1 MLAHAEGGGQRLSE
15 GAAVVSEA
23 NPGLSKVRLSIV
35 GISGE
40 AHVGAHFLAAARQL
54 GVEVQFLDANVAQGR
69 SRLVRALLWRLGRR
83 PARLGAFSREVVWRA
98 SEFEAT
104 HVLTT
109 GFAPLSGAGL
119 EELRLRA
126 ITSLNFLTDDPWNRA
141 QFSPWFLKVLPRYD
155 TVFSPRRANLDDL
168 RAHGCRAVSYLP
180 FAYHPELHF
189 PAEGASL
196 AERAAEVLFAGGADQ
211 DRLPSVRALLAAGL
225 NVALYGG
232 YWDRQAD
239 LRPQAHGIADL
250 ATLRRVTPAA
260 KLVLCLVRRANRDG
274 HAMRTFEVP
283 AMGGCMLAE
292 DTAEHREL
300 LGPDGECAA
309 YFSDTDD
316 MIQAARRLLS
326 QPAERARM
334 AAAAHARITGG
345 GHTYADRLRT
355 MLDSSWREG

>member
-1 MLAHAEGGGQRLSE
+1 MNLASSSSSAARL
-15 GAAVVSEA
+15 
-23 NPGLSKVRLSIV
+23 LIV
-35 GISGE
+35 GQSGE
-40 AHVGAHFLAAARQL
+40 ADVGAHFLAGARQL
-54 GVEVQFLDANVAQGR
+54 GVVVQFLDANAAQAR

-83 PARLGAFSREVVWRA
+83 PARLGAFSREVVRRA
-98 SEFEAT
+98 GEFEAT

-119 EELRLRA
+119 EELRLRG
-126 ITSLNFLTDDPWNRA
+126 ITSVNFLTDDPWNRA

-155 TVFSPRRANLDDL
+155 TVFSPRRMNLDDL
-168 RAHGCRAVSYLP
+168 RAHGCRVVSYLP

-189 PAEGASL
+189 PAEGASP
-196 AERAAEVLFAGGADQ
+196 AERAVGVLFAGGADQ
-211 DRLPSVRALLAAGL
+211 DRLPSVRALCAAGL

-239 LRPQAHGIADL
+239 LRPHAHGIADL

-260 KLVLCLVRRANRDG
+260 KMVLCLVRRANRDG
-274 HAMRTFEVP
+274 HAMRSFEVP

-309 YFSDTDD
+309 YFGDTAG
-316 MIQAARRLLS
+316 MINAAQRLLG

-345 GHTYADRLRT
+345 GHTYADRLRA
-355 MLDSSWREG
+355 MLASSGREA

>member
-1 MLAHAEGGGQRLSE
+1 MNRASSSSSAVRVLVVGQ
-15 GAAVVSEA
+15 G
-23 NPGLSKVRLSIV
+23 
-35 GISGE
+35 GE
-40 AHVGAHFLAAARQL
+40 ADVGAHYVAGAQQL
-54 GVEVQFLDANVAQGR
+54 GVAVQFLDAIAAQAR

-83 PARLGAFSREVVWRA
+83 PARLGAFSREVVQRA
-98 SEFEAT
+98 GEFEAT

-109 GFAPLSGAGL
+109 GFAPVSGAGL
-119 EELRLRA
+119 EELRLRG

-141 QFSPWFLKVLPRYD
+141 QFSPWFLKVLPRYAA
-155 TVFSPRRANLDDL
+155 VFSPRRANLDDL
-168 RAHGCRAVSYLP
+168 SALGCRAVSYLP

-189 PAEGASL
+189 PVPGASPTEC
-196 AERAAEVLFAGGADQ
+196 AGDVLFAGGADA
-211 DRLPSVRALLAAGL
+211 DRLPYVRALLAAGL

-239 LRPQAHGIADL
+239 LRPHANGIADL

-283 AMGGCMLAE
+283 AMGGCMLVE

-309 YFSDTDD
+309 YFSDTAG
-316 MIQAARRLLS
+316 MISAAQRLLS
-326 QPAERARM
+326 QPAERQRLAR
-334 AAAAHARITGG
+334 AAHARITGG
-345 GHTYADRLRT
+345 GHTYADRLRA
-355 MLDSSWREG
+355 MLDASWRES